1 MMISAIQNRVI
12 TPQKINFK
20 STEQSRERVQR
31 ATEEWQRQG
40 EKCDE
45 FWKAHKDEIFTDEK
59 VRNEYHSMQDD
70 LGRAYA
76 RKVREEYADEKGRY
90 PSGSSYYY
98 T

>member
-1 MMISAIQNRVI
+1 MMISAIQSRVM

-31 ATEEWQRQG
+31 ATEEWERQRDRY
-40 EKCDE
+40 EE
-45 FWKAHKDEIFTDEK
+45 YRNAHKDEIFTNEE
-59 VRNEYHSMQDD
+59 VRNQLSLIDDD

-76 RKVREEYADEKGRY
+76 RKVREEYADEKGYY